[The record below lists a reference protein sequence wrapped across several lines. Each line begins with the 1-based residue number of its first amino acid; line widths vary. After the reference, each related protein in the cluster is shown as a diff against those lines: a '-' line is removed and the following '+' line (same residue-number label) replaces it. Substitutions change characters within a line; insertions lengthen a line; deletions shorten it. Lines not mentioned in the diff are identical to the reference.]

1 MFSVSAIDRAAVL
14 LLAVVLIAL
23 GWGVFRLPA
32 ENLLVVTFT
41 SLSSALLV
49 DVRPFRSRL
58 KRTLLWGCYAGAAQF
73 LTAVSA
79 PLPLLRLLVTTLFA
93 YFTFLTLA
101 DRRAG
106 CIVMLTGYLG
116 FFAPPGFLPAL
127 GRWIDLF
134 IGAAVILIVTA
145 LGNRGSAK
153 APDPPAP
160 FPPYSRKQALI
171 LAAELG
177 TGTFITEIFQLHQ
190 GPWIMMTML
199 FINMCKTPGVSEKK
213 LALQRILAVPA
224 GIMIGGFLLGIF
236 YRIDQHL
243 IWLLPFIGA
252 AGFFVL
258 YDEGN
263 FFFFSIIF
271 MITMTLFA
279 DFQAGPWHKFHFWGS
294 FFSRSL
300 ATLLGALPEL
310 FLNLVPD
317 EGKGKEI

>member
-1 MFSVSAIDRAAVL
+1 MFSFSAIDRTAVL

-32 ENLLVVTFT
+32 DNLLVVTFA

-49 DVRPFRSRL
+49 DVRPFRNRL
-58 KRTLLWGCYAGAAQF
+58 KQALIWGCYAGAAQF
-73 LTAVSA
+73 LPAVSA
-79 PLPLLRLLVTTLFA
+79 GSPFLKCLVTTLFA

-106 CIVMLTGYLG
+106 CIVMLVGYLG
-116 FFAPPGFLPAL
+116 FFAPPGFLSAL
-127 GRWIDLF
+127 GRWFDLLT
-134 IGAAVILIVTA
+134 GVGVILIVTA
-145 LGNRGSAK
+145 LGNCRPAK
-153 APDPPAP
+153 ETLPAVSFSP
-160 FPPYSRKQALI
+160 FSGKEALL

-177 TGTFITEIFQLHQ
+177 TGCFISEICQLHQ

-199 FINMCKTPGVSEKK
+199 FINMCRTPGASEEK

-224 GIMIGGFLLGIF
+224 GIIIGGLLLGVF
-236 YRIDQHL
+236 YRIDQRL
-243 IWLLPFIGA
+243 IWVLPFIGA

-258 YDEGN
+258 YNDGN
-263 FFFFSIIF
+263 FFLFSIIF
-271 MITMTLFA
+271 MITLTLFA
-279 DFQAGPWHKFHFWGS
+279 DFQAGPYHKFHFWDS

-310 FLNLVPD
+310 FLNIVP
-317 EGKGKEI
+317 EGEKGKTA